1 MVLSRG
7 LLVLRQRRR
16 IRFAMM
22 KRAGFAVASFVWV
35 LTTPAAALDLNSF
48 RAQHGRPAL
57 SVSSTLSALAYS
69 QAHSM
74 ATRTRLDHA
83 GFRARIAGMGG
94 GMHAENVAFGCDTE
108 DCALKMWA
116 RSGGHRANMLR
127 GDVAAYGIASATG
140 ANGRRYWAL
149 ELGN

>member
-1 MVLSRG
+1 MESWFNTCWIAVALASG
-7 LLVLRQRRR
+7 LLL
-16 IRFAMM
+16 A
-22 KRAGFAVASFVWV
+22 
-35 LTTPAAALDLNSF
+35 TPASALDLNSF

-57 SVSSTLSALAYS
+57 AMSSTLAALAYE

-74 ATRTRLDHA
+74 ANRTSLDHKNYRQRLSFA
-83 GFRARIAGMGG
+83 GGTT
-94 GMHAENVAFGCDTE
+94 AENVLVGCADE
-108 DCALKMWA
+108 DCAIRGWA

-140 ANGRRYWAL
+140 VNGRRYWAL

>member
-1 MVLSRG
+1 M
-7 LLVLRQRRR
+7 R
-16 IRFAMM
+16 IPTAALTIVIFA
-22 KRAGFAVASFVWV
+22 
-35 LTTPAAALDLNSF
+35 TPASALDLNSF

-57 SVSSTLSALAYS
+57 SVSSTLSALAYE
-69 QAHSM
+69 QANSM

-108 DCALKMWA
+108 DCVIKMWA

-127 GDVAAYGIASATG
+127 GDVSAYGIASATG

>member
-1 MVLSRG
+1 MTNTIF
-7 LLVLRQRRR
+7 R
-16 IRFAMM
+16 ITLIAFA
-22 KRAGFAVASFVWV
+22 
-35 LTTPAAALDLNSF
+35 LITTPALALDLNSF

-108 DCALKMWA
+108 DCA
-116 RSGGHRANMLR
+116 
-127 GDVAAYGIASATG
+127 IASATG

>member
-1 MVLSRG
+1 MHSNFRL
-7 LLVLRQRRR
+7 LLVLALA
-16 IRFAMM
+16 IFAI
-22 KRAGFAVASFVWV
+22 
-35 LTTPAAALDLNSF
+35 TPASALDLNSF

-57 SVSSTLSALAYS
+57 SVSSTLSALAYE

-74 ATRTRLDHA
+74 AARTRLDHA

-94 GMHAENVAFGCDTE
+94 GMHAENVAFGCPD
-108 DCALKMWA
+108 
-116 RSGGHRANMLR
+116 
-127 GDVAAYGIASATG
+127 GDVPSYVIASATG